1 MAKTATIAESSAGSQ
16 EARGG
21 ASAGPRVWLGVLAS
35 LLRLVVG
42 AGFLLAAGAKLS
54 LAEGHG
60 AGVTYGLTT
69 FAATIAGHKV
79 VPEGFQFAAAVAAV
93 AAEVLMGLWLL
104 SHRRE
109 RLASALAIVML
120 AGFCAYLVV
129 AYVKVGDAPCGC
141 MGKLTSG
148 KVTDAI
154 VRNAGL
160 VAVLLPSVLLKSP
173 GGASEAANARAV
185 TS

>member
-1 MAKTATIAESSAGSQ
+1 MANAAAIAESSAGSQ
-16 EARGG
+16 ETRGG
-21 ASAGPRVWLGVLAS
+21 ARDGPRTWLGVLAS
-35 LLRLVVG
+35 LLRLLVG
-42 AGFLLAAGAKLS
+42 MFFLLAAGAKLS

-60 AGVTYGLTT
+60 VGVTYGLTT

-79 VPEGFQFAAAVAAV
+79 VPEGFQYAAAVAAV
-93 AAEVLMGLWLL
+93 AVEIVMGLWLL

-109 RLASALAIVML
+109 RLASIVAIVLL
-120 AGFCAYLVV
+120 AGFCAYLVA

-160 VAVLLPSVLLKSP
+160 VAVLLPSALLKSS
-173 GGASEAANARAV
+173 GRASEPRMARAA